1 MEEQL
6 VLTDEE
12 VSFLVIKYLYDQK
25 LQGRDQVS
33 LSEVYQYLGNDLPD
47 DEEDVWLCI
56 NEDGEGVIAFQDA
69 QRKKR
74 LN

>member
-6 VLTDEE
+6 VLTEEE

-25 LQGRDQVS
+25 QQGRDQIS

-47 DEEDVWLCI
+47 DEEDVWLGL
-56 NEDGEGVIAFQDA
+56 NEDGVGVIAFQDQ
-69 QRKKR
+69 QRKKS

>member
-6 VLTDEE
+6 VLTEEE

-25 LQGRDQVS
+25 QQGRDHVS

-56 NEDGEGVIAFQDA
+56 NEDGEGVIAFQDE
-69 QRKKR
+69 QRKKS